1 MVGLNIF
8 RETWREV
15 LVLSSSPLEIYCLSG
30 VRMWMRSVPETSRK
44 GLWLGF
50 SPSSA
55 DARPWRLGDSRFV
68 ACYWSF
74 PWEGQS

>member
-8 RETWREV
+8 RETRREV
-15 LVLSSSPLEIYCLSG
+15 LVLSSSPLAIYGLSG

-50 SPSSA
+50 SPALQTPSPAGSVTVG
-55 DARPWRLGDSRFV
+55 L
-68 ACYWSF
+68 
-74 PWEGQS
+74 